1 MKRAIAVVALILNLL
16 VGHALAAYDPE
27 YGDETGNLPAMTV
40 LNPLD
45 GSLIITSEFSLIG
58 REHPVFGSV
67 RPHKGTDLG
76 YKISFISF
84 ASQKLQRRD
93 AIRALFDTFS
103 QCERSNIVLK
113 KKFSIRAVI

>member
-93 AIRALFDTFS
+93 AIRALFGTFS